1 MAINAQD
8 ILDTLANS
16 VTHSTLTPGAAANA
30 GASAKGQEVNAYAKA
45 MKIVKQNTTFINN
58 QSGTDTAAA
67 DAIEEIF
74 FGHQYQAA
82 SPYTKSGTGSYT
94 GNVVEGN
101 NTANGF
107 NALFLANAI
116 DQFRQVDSAGA
127 SPISAGTDINSTH
140 YQLTQAQG
148 SSNMTITLLDSEA
161 ATPTATSGVSFQF
174 RTRGGGTAAAGLKL
188 GTTEIGRA
196 TSATTLTLDSG
207 ATLGMTNDIEATLYL
222 YAINNGGTI
231 ELGVINGQQL
241 DESILHTST
250 ALDGTADSASTLY
263 SDTARTTLAVRLIGR
278 MRITMNAVGTYD
290 EDPTELAI
298 IGVGSSGGSG
308 ELASGEKIYW
318 QDTNQFIQG
327 DTTSITI
334 ESDDTLTIN
343 SDTLASINSDTKNQL
358 TAPTTNVISTTA
370 IDANTPSFIVRSATG
385 SKPVVT
391 IQNDANDASGP
402 ILRLTNNRS
411 ADGQDNDQAGIIEFR
426 SKDDGTPSEAIFV
439 QQFANV
445 ADASTSSKDG
455 KWTLQVMSADTL
467 TNRLIANST
476 GVGVTGNLGI
486 TGNLTVSGTT
496 TTINSTVSTL
506 KDPIFAIG
514 TDDDG
519 AAPGS
524 DDNKDRG
531 LLLHYYSGTAK
542 TAFMGWD
549 ESEAEFALCTTATLS
564 SEALDGTQVYGPIR
578 TGNIKVNDGA
588 TIGTATDADAITI
601 ASSGIVTFSQSPV
614 IGGATPKLTIGDA
627 GAEDTMLVFD
637 GNATDVRLGIDDGTD
652 VFEIGTG
659 TTHGTTI
666 AISISTSQVC
676 TFAQAP
682 VFTSG
687 IGATTF
693 SGAITPNASGTI
705 DIGSG
710 TAEFNDIYLADS
722 SVIKFGNDQEITLTH
737 DADKGLTL
745 KHAATADDKFPTF
758 TLAAGDTDMAVNDV
772 IGAIDFV
779 APDEGT
785 GTDAI
790 LTAGSLRVISEG
802 DFSASNNAAKMS
814 FMLGSSAA
822 AAEVASLSS
831 AGVLTTTTL
840 SAGTITETSAREL
853 KENITP
859 MSNSLD
865 KIMALQGVNF
875 DWKDGRGGKQ
885 IGLIADDV
893 ADVVPEVVQFNHSSP
908 TSLQYSKMVA
918 LLIEGMKEQQT
929 EIDKLKKLVSKS
941 K

>member
-58 QSGTDTAAA
+58 QSGTDTAAG

-74 FGHQYQAA
+74 FSHQYQSA
-82 SPYTKSGTGSYT
+82 SPYSKSGTGSYT
-94 GNVVEGN
+94 GNVVAGN

-290 EDPTELAI
+290 EDPTELSI

-370 IDANTPSFIVRSATG
+370 VDANTPSFIIRNSTG
-385 SKPVVT
+385 SKPVFT
-391 IQNDANDASGP
+391 LSNDANDASGP
-402 ILRLTNNRS
+402 VLRLTNNRS
-411 ADGQDNDQAGIIEFR
+411 GDGQDNDQAGLIEFR
-426 SKDDGTPSEAIFV
+426 SKDDGTPTEFIVA

-445 ADASTSSKDG
+445 ADASTGSKDG
-455 KWTLQVMSADTL
+455 KWTLQIMSNQTL
-467 TNRLIANST
+467 TNRLLANST
-476 GVGVTGNLGI
+476 GVGVTGNLAV
-486 TGNLTVSGTT
+486 TGNMTVSGTT

-506 KDPIFAIG
+506 VDPIFAIG
-514 TDDDG
+514 TDTDG

-531 LLLHYYSGTAK
+531 ILMHYYSGTAK

-578 TGNIKVNDGA
+578 TGNIKVNNGA
-588 TIGTATDADAITI
+588 TIGTASDTDAITI
-601 ASSGIVTFSQSPV
+601 ASAGAVTFSQRDIHSLGITV
-614 IGGATPKLTIGDA
+614 ANDGTIGSVGDA
-627 GAEDTMLVFD
+627 DS
-637 GNATDVRLGIDDGTD
+637 
-652 VFEIGTG
+652 
-659 TTHGTTI
+659 I
-666 AISISTSQVC
+666 AISSAGVV
-676 TFAQAP
+676 TFSQAP

-687 IGATTF
+687 IGATSF

-705 DIGSG
+705 DLGSG

-737 DADKGLTL
+737 NADKGLTL

-790 LTAGSLRVISEG
+790 LTAGSVRVISEG

-814 FMLGSSAA
+814 FMLGSSAT

-840 SAGTITETSAREL
+840 SAGTITETSSREL
-853 KENITP
+853 KTNITP
-859 MSNSLD
+859 MNNSLD

-875 DWKDGRGGKQ
+875 DWKDGKGGKQ

-893 ADVVPEVVQFNHSSP
+893 ADVVPEVVQFNETSP

-918 LLIEGMKEQQT
+918 LLIEGMKEQQN
-929 EIDKLKKLVSKS
+929 EINDLKKLVSKS

>member
-45 MKIVKQNTTFINN
+45 MKIIKQNTTFINN

-82 SPYTKSGTGSYT
+82 SPYTPSGTGSYT

-148 SSNMTITLLDSEA
+148 SGNMTITLLDSEGS
-161 ATPTATSGVSFQF
+161 TPTATSGVSFQF

-207 ATLGMTNDIEATLYL
+207 AELGMTNNGGDSTAQEATLYI

-250 ALDGTADSASTLY
+250 ALDGTSDSAGVLY
-263 SDTARTTLAVRLIGR
+263 SDTARTSLAVRLIGR
-278 MRITMNAVGTYD
+278 MRLSRNDVTTFD

-298 IGVGSSGGSG
+298 IGIGGASGGG
-308 ELASGEKIYW
+308 ELGAGEKINW
-318 QDTNQFIQG
+318 VDSSVFIQG
-327 DTTSITI
+327 ANNSITI
-334 ESDDTLTIN
+334 DADDNFTLNTDTLV
-343 SDTLASINSDTKNQL
+343 SINSTTKNQL

-385 SKPVVT
+385 SKPVFT

-411 ADGQDNDQAGIIEFR
+411 GDGQDNDQAGLIEFR
-426 SKDDGTPSEAIFV
+426 SKDDGTPTEFITA
-439 QQFANV
+439 QLFANV
-445 ADASTSSKDG
+445 ADASSGSKDG
-455 KWTLQVMSADTL
+455 LWTLQVMSNQTL
-467 TNRLIANST
+467 TNRLIANSS
-476 GVGVTGNLGI
+476 GVGVTGNLAV
-486 TGNLTVSGTT
+486 TGNMTVSGTT

-506 KDPIFAIG
+506 VDPIFELG
-514 TDDDG
+514 TDTDG

-578 TGNIKVNDGA
+578 SGNIKINDGG
-588 TIGTATDADAITI
+588 TIGTATDADAISI
-601 ASSGIVTFSQSPV
+601 ASAGVVNFTQDP
-614 IGGATPKLTIGDA
+614 TIFHD
-627 GAEDTMLVFD
+627 V
-637 GNATDVRLGIDDGTD
+637 NAANA
-652 VFEIGTG
+652 
-659 TTHGTTI
+659 
-666 AISISTSQVC
+666 AISIGTSATEALVISVLNGSSNK
-676 TFAQAP
+676 TAES
-682 VFTSG
+682 VSFTSK
-687 IGATTF
+687 T
-693 SGAITPNASGTI
+693 ASGTANHGQMTFSV
-705 DIGSG
+705 DEA
-710 TAEFNDIYLADS
+710 TAQLTINDA
-722 SVIKFGNDQEITLTH
+722 GITTT
-737 DADKGLTL
+737 GLT
-745 KHAATADDKFPTF
+745 
-758 TLAAGDTDMAVNDV
+758 
-772 IGAIDFV
+772 
-779 APDEGT
+779 E
-785 GTDAI
+785 
-790 LTAGSLRVISEG
+790 S
-802 DFSASNNAAKMS
+802 
-814 FMLGSSAA
+814 
-822 AAEVASLSS
+822 
-831 AGVLTTTTL
+831 
-840 SAGTITETSAREL
+840 SAREL
-853 KENITP
+853 KTNITP
-859 MSNSLD
+859 MNNSLD

-875 DWKDGRGGKQ
+875 EWKDGRGGKQ

-893 ADVVPEVVQFNHSSP
+893 ADVVPEVVQFNETSP

-918 LLIEGMKEQQT
+918 LLIEGMKEQQN
-929 EIDKLKKLVSKS
+929 EIAELKKLVSKS

>member
-30 GASAKGQEVNAYAKA
+30 GATSKGQEVNAYAKA
-45 MKIVKQNTTFINN
+45 MKIIKQNTTFINN

-140 YQLTQAQG
+140 YQLTQSQG
-148 SSNMTITLLDSEA
+148 SSNMTITLLDSEGS
-161 ATPTATSGVSFQF
+161 TPTATSGVSFQF

-250 ALDGTADSASTLY
+250 ALDGTSDSASTLY
-263 SDTARTTLAVRLIGR
+263 SNTARTTLAVRLIGR

-298 IGVGSSGGSG
+298 IGISGASGAG
-308 ELASGEKIYW
+308 ELGAGEKINW
-318 QDTNQFIQG
+318 VDSSVFIQG
-327 DTTSITI
+327 ANNSITI
-334 ESDDTLTIN
+334 DADDNFTLNTDTLV
-343 SDTLASINSDTKNQL
+343 SINSTTKNQL

-385 SKPVVT
+385 SKPVFT

-402 ILRLTNNRS
+402 VLRLTNNRS
-411 ADGQDNDQAGIIEFR
+411 GDGQDNDQAGLIEFR
-426 SKDDGTPSEAIFV
+426 SKDDGTPTEFV
-439 QQFANV
+439 TAQLFANV
-445 ADASTSSKDG
+445 ADASTGSKDG
-455 KWTLQVMSADTL
+455 LWTLQVMSNQTL
-467 TNRLIANST
+467 TNRLIANSS
-476 GVGVTGNLGI
+476 GVGVTGNLAV
-486 TGNLTVSGTT
+486 TGNMTVSGTT

-506 KDPIFAIG
+506 VDPIFELG
-514 TDDDG
+514 TDTDG

-542 TAFMGWD
+542 TAFIGWD
-549 ESEAEFALCTTATLS
+549 ESEAEMVLAKTVTLS
-564 SEALDGTQVYGPIR
+564 SEALDGTTVYANTHI
-578 TGNIKVNDGA
+578 GA
-588 TIGTATDADAITI
+588 QLKLG
-601 ASSGIVTFSQSPV
+601 SGI
-614 IGGATPKLTIGDA
+614 
-627 GAEDTMLVFD
+627 AEDTMIVFD
-637 GNATDVRLGIDDGTD
+637 GNATDVRLGIRDSTD
-652 VFEIGTG
+652 LFEIGTG
-659 TTHGTTI
+659 TTHGTTPAITINTSQVVNFPNNPQFGGTAIGATAAELNKLDGSAKSTSSITIADSDAFIVIDGTTTTQIPASDIKTYAATTYFGGTASSVALAIGQSPSTTDTDTGLFSAAANRI
-666 AISISTSQVC
+666 AISAGGTQRLEANTTGVHVTS
-676 TFAQAP
+676 
-682 VFTSG
+682 
-687 IGATTF
+687 
-693 SGAITPNASGTI
+693 
-705 DIGSG
+705 
-710 TAEFNDIYLADS
+710 L
-722 SVIKFGNDQEITLTH
+722 
-737 DADKGLTL
+737 
-745 KHAATADDKFPTF
+745 
-758 TLAAGDTDMAVNDV
+758 
-772 IGAIDFV
+772 
-779 APDEGT
+779 
-785 GTDAI
+785 
-790 LTAGSLRVISEG
+790 
-802 DFSASNNAAKMS
+802 
-814 FMLGSSAA
+814 
-822 AAEVASLSS
+822 
-831 AGVLTTTTL
+831 
-840 SAGTITETSAREL
+840 TETSSREL
-853 KENITP
+853 KTNITP
-859 MSNSLD
+859 LNNSLD

-875 DWKDGRGGKQ
+875 EWKDESQGKQ

-893 ADVVPEVVQFNHSSP
+893 AKVVPEVVQFNDDSP

-918 LLIEGMKEQQT
+918 LLIEGMKEQQN
-929 EIDKLKKLVSKS
+929 EINELKKLVSKS

>member
-45 MKIVKQNTTFINN
+45 LKIVKQNTTFINN
-58 QSGTDTAAA
+58 QSGTDTAAG
-67 DAIEEIF
+67 DTIEEIF
-74 FGHQYQAA
+74 FSHQYQSA
-82 SPYTKSGTGSYT
+82 SPYSKSGTGSYT
-94 GNVVEGN
+94 GNVVAGN

-263 SDTARTTLAVRLIGR
+263 SDTARTTLAVKLIGR

-370 IDANTPSFIVRSATG
+370 VDANTPSFIVRSATG
-385 SKPVVT
+385 SKPVFT
-391 IQNDANDASGP
+391 LSNDANDASGP
-402 ILRLTNNRS
+402 VLRLTNNKS
-411 ADGQDNDQAGIIEFR
+411 GDGADNDQAGLIEFR
-426 SKDDGTPSEAIFV
+426 SKDDGTPTEFIVA

-445 ADASTSSKDG
+445 ADASTGSKDG
-455 KWTLQVMSADTL
+455 LWTLQVMSNQTL
-467 TNRLIANST
+467 TNRLLANST
-476 GVGVTGNLGI
+476 GVGVTGNLAV
-486 TGNLTVSGTT
+486 TGNITVSGTT
-496 TTINSTVSTL
+496 TTINSTTTTL
-506 KDPIFAIG
+506 VDPIFALG
-514 TDDDG
+514 TDTDG
-519 AAPGS
+519 TAPGS

-549 ESEAEFALCTTATLS
+549 ESAAEFALCTTATLS

-578 TGNIKVNDGA
+578 TGNIKINDGA
-588 TIGTATDADAITI
+588 TIGTATDTDSITI
-601 ASSGIVTFSQSPV
+601 AAAGAVTFSQNPV
-614 IGGATPKLTIGDA
+614 FPTGGVNVTSLDIDGAAASVSTLADA
-627 GAEDTMLVFD
+627 DLFIV
-637 GNATDVRLGIDDGTD
+637 DDGGGGTNKK
-652 VFEIGTG
+652 VAASVLKTYASATFFGGSASTVALPIGQGSSTADTNTG
-659 TTHGTTI
+659 LFSAAADRI
-666 AISISTSQVC
+666 AISAGGTQRLEANTTGVHVTS
-676 TFAQAP
+676 
-682 VFTSG
+682 
-687 IGATTF
+687 
-693 SGAITPNASGTI
+693 
-705 DIGSG
+705 
-710 TAEFNDIYLADS
+710 L
-722 SVIKFGNDQEITLTH
+722 
-737 DADKGLTL
+737 
-745 KHAATADDKFPTF
+745 
-758 TLAAGDTDMAVNDV
+758 
-772 IGAIDFV
+772 
-779 APDEGT
+779 
-785 GTDAI
+785 
-790 LTAGSLRVISEG
+790 
-802 DFSASNNAAKMS
+802 
-814 FMLGSSAA
+814 
-822 AAEVASLSS
+822 
-831 AGVLTTTTL
+831 
-840 SAGTITETSAREL
+840 TETSSREL
-853 KENITP
+853 KTNITP
-859 MSNSLD
+859 MNNSLD

-893 ADVVPEVVQFNHSSP
+893 ADVVPEVVQFNDASP

>member
-58 QSGTDTAAA
+58 QSGTDTAAG

-74 FGHQYQAA
+74 FSHQYQSA

-94 GNVVEGN
+94 GNVVAGN

-370 IDANTPSFIVRSATG
+370 VDANTPSFI
-385 SKPVVT
+385 
-391 IQNDANDASGP
+391 
-402 ILRLTNNRS
+402 
-411 ADGQDNDQAGIIEFR
+411 
-426 SKDDGTPSEAIFV
+426 
-439 QQFANV
+439 
-445 ADASTSSKDG
+445 
-455 KWTLQVMSADTL
+455 
-467 TNRLIANST
+467 
-476 GVGVTGNLGI
+476 
-486 TGNLTVSGTT
+486 
-496 TTINSTVSTL
+496 
-506 KDPIFAIG
+506 
-514 TDDDG
+514 
-519 AAPGS
+519 
-524 DDNKDRG
+524 
-531 LLLHYYSGTAK
+531 
-542 TAFMGWD
+542 
-549 ESEAEFALCTTATLS
+549 
-564 SEALDGTQVYGPIR
+564 
-578 TGNIKVNDGA
+578 
-588 TIGTATDADAITI
+588 
-601 ASSGIVTFSQSPV
+601 
-614 IGGATPKLTIGDA
+614 
-627 GAEDTMLVFD
+627 
-637 GNATDVRLGIDDGTD
+637 
-652 VFEIGTG
+652 
-659 TTHGTTI
+659 
-666 AISISTSQVC
+666 
-676 TFAQAP
+676 
-682 VFTSG
+682 
-687 IGATTF
+687 
-693 SGAITPNASGTI
+693 
-705 DIGSG
+705 
-710 TAEFNDIYLADS
+710 
-722 SVIKFGNDQEITLTH
+722 
-737 DADKGLTL
+737 
-745 KHAATADDKFPTF
+745 
-758 TLAAGDTDMAVNDV
+758 
-772 IGAIDFV
+772 
-779 APDEGT
+779 
-785 GTDAI
+785 
-790 LTAGSLRVISEG
+790 
-802 DFSASNNAAKMS
+802 
-814 FMLGSSAA
+814 
-822 AAEVASLSS
+822 
-831 AGVLTTTTL
+831 
-840 SAGTITETSAREL
+840 
-853 KENITP
+853 
-859 MSNSLD
+859 
-865 KIMALQGVNF
+865 
-875 DWKDGRGGKQ
+875 
-885 IGLIADDV
+885 
-893 ADVVPEVVQFNHSSP
+893 
-908 TSLQYSKMVA
+908 
-918 LLIEGMKEQQT
+918 
-929 EIDKLKKLVSKS
+929 
-941 K
+941 

>member
-45 MKIVKQNTTFINN
+45 MKIIKQNSTYINN
-58 QSGTDTAAA
+58 QSTQDTATA

-116 DQFRQVDSAGA
+116 DQFRQLDSQGA

-148 SSNMTITLLDSEA
+148 SSNMTITLLDAEGS
-161 ATPTATSGVSFQF
+161 TPTATSGVSFQF

-250 ALDGTADSASTLY
+250 ALDGTADTASTLY
-263 SDTARTTLAVRLIGR
+263 SDTARTSLAVRLIGR

-298 IGVGSSGGSG
+298 IGVGSSGSSG

-411 ADGQDNDQAGIIEFR
+411 GDGQDNDQAGLIEFR
-426 SKDDGTPSEAIFV
+426 SKDDGTPTEFIVA

-445 ADASTSSKDG
+445 ADASTGSKDG
-455 KWTLQVMSADTL
+455 LWTLQVMSNQTL
-467 TNRLIANST
+467 TNRLLANST
-476 GVGVTGNLGI
+476 GVGVTGNLAV
-486 TGNLTVSGTT
+486 TGNITVSGTT
-496 TTINSTVSTL
+496 TTINSTTTTL
-506 KDPIFAIG
+506 VDPIFALG
-514 TDDDG
+514 TDTDG

-531 LLLHYYSGTAK
+531 ILMHYYSGTAK

-549 ESEAEFALCTTATLS
+549 ESAAEMVLAKTVTLS
-564 SEALDGTQVYGPIR
+564 SEALDGTEVFANVHIGQQLKV
-578 TGNIKVNDGA
+578 GNG
-588 TIGTATDADAITI
+588 
-601 ASSGIVTFSQSPV
+601 
-614 IGGATPKLTIGDA
+614 L
-627 GAEDTMLVFD
+627 AEDTMIVFD
-637 GNATDVRLGIDDGTD
+637 GNATDVRMGIDDSSD
-652 VFEIGTG
+652 LFEIGTG
-659 TTHGTTI
+659 TAHDTTA
-666 AISISTSQVC
+666 AITINTSQVC
-676 TFAQAP
+676 TFPARDVHSA
-682 VFTSG
+682 G
-687 IGATTF
+687 I
-693 SGAITPNASGTI
+693 TI
-705 DIGSG
+705 ANDGQIGSVG
-710 TAEFNDIYLADS
+710 DADS
-722 SVIKFGNDQEITLTH
+722 I
-737 DADKGLTL
+737 
-745 KHAATADDKFPTF
+745 
-758 TLAAGDTDMAVNDV
+758 
-772 IGAIDFV
+772 AI
-779 APDEGT
+779 
-785 GTDAI
+785 
-790 LTAGSLRVISEG
+790 
-802 DFSASNNAAKMS
+802 
-814 FMLGSSAA
+814 SSAA
-822 AAEVASLSS
+822 VSYTH
-831 AGVLTTTTL
+831 LTL
-840 SAGTITETSAREL
+840 
-853 KENITP
+853 
-859 MSNSLD
+859 
-865 KIMALQGVNF
+865 
-875 DWKDGRGGKQ
+875 
-885 IGLIADDV
+885 
-893 ADVVPEVVQFNHSSP
+893 P
-908 TSLQYSKMVA
+908 TKA
-918 LLIEGMKEQQT
+918 
-929 EIDKLKKLVSKS
+929 
-941 K
+941 

>member
-45 MKIVKQNTTFINN
+45 MKIIKQNTTFINN

-140 YQLTQAQG
+140 YQLTQSQG
-148 SSNMTITLLDSEA
+148 SSNMTITLLDSEGS
-161 ATPTATSGVSFQF
+161 TPTATSGVSFQF

-196 TSATTLTLDSG
+196 TSATKVTLDSG
-207 ATLGMTNDIEATLYL
+207 ASLGMTNDIEATLYL

-263 SDTARTTLAVRLIGR
+263 SDTARTSLAVRLIGR

-290 EDPTELAI
+290 EDPTELSI
-298 IGVGSSGGSG
+298 IGIGGASGSG
-308 ELASGEKIYW
+308 ELGAGEKINW
-318 QDTNQFIQG
+318 VDSSVFIQG
-327 DTTSITI
+327 ANNSITI
-334 ESDDTLTIN
+334 DADDNFTLNTDTLV
-343 SDTLASINSDTKNQL
+343 SINSTTKNQL

-385 SKPVVT
+385 SKPVFT

-411 ADGQDNDQAGIIEFR
+411 GDGQDNDQAGLIEFR
-426 SKDDGTPSEAIFV
+426 SKDDGTPTEFITA
-439 QQFANV
+439 QLFANV
-445 ADASTSSKDG
+445 ADASTGSKDG
-455 KWTLQVMSADTL
+455 LWTLQVMSNQTL
-467 TNRLIANST
+467 TNRLIANSS
-476 GVGVTGNLGI
+476 GVGVTGNLAV
-486 TGNLTVSGTT
+486 TGNMTVSGTT

-506 KDPIFAIG
+506 VDPIFELG
-514 TDDDG
+514 TDTDG

-549 ESEAEFALCTTATLS
+549 ESEGEFALCTTATLS

-578 TGNIKVNDGA
+578 SGNIKINDGG

-601 ASSGIVTFSQSPV
+601 ASAGAVTFSQRDVHSSGITV
-614 IGGATPKLTIGDA
+614 ANDGQIGSVGDA
-627 GAEDTMLVFD
+627 DS
-637 GNATDVRLGIDDGTD
+637 
-652 VFEIGTG
+652 
-659 TTHGTTI
+659 I
-666 AISISTSQVC
+666 AISSAGVV
-676 TFAQAP
+676 TFSQAP
-682 VFTSG
+682 VFSSG
-687 IGATTF
+687 LGATSFT
-693 SGAITPNASGTI
+693 GAITPNASGTI

-745 KHAATADDKFPTF
+745 KHAATADDKFPTL

-790 LTAGSLRVISEG
+790 LTAGSVRVISEG

-814 FMLGSSAA
+814 FMLGLSGAA
-822 AAEVASLSS
+822 SEVASISS
-831 AGVLTTTTL
+831 AGTFSATAL
-840 SAGTITETSAREL
+840 SETSAREL
-853 KENITP
+853 KTNITP

-875 DWKDGRGGKQ
+875 EWKNKIEGKQ

-893 ADVVPEVVQFNHSSP
+893 AKVVPEVVQFNDDSP

-918 LLIEGMKEQQT
+918 LLIEGMKEQQN
-929 EIDKLKKLVSKS
+929 EINKLKKLVSKS

>member
-30 GASAKGQEVNAYAKA
+30 GATSKGQEVNAYAKA
-45 MKIVKQNTTFINN
+45 MKIIKQNTTFINN
-58 QSGTDTAAA
+58 QSGTNTAAA

-82 SPYTKSGTGSYT
+82 SPYTPSGTGSYT

-148 SSNMTITLLDSEA
+148 SGNMTITLLDSEGS
-161 ATPTATSGVSFQF
+161 TPTATSGVSFQF

-241 DESILHTST
+241 DESVLHTST

-263 SDTARTTLAVRLIGR
+263 SDTARTSLAVRLIGR

-298 IGVGSSGGSG
+298 IGIGGSGSSG

-358 TAPTTNVISTTA
+358 TAPTTNVISTTV

-385 SKPVVT
+385 SKPVFT
-391 IQNDANDASGP
+391 IQNDADDASGP

-411 ADGQDNDQAGIIEFR
+411 GDGQDNDQAGLIEFR
-426 SKDDGTPSEAIFV
+426 SKDDGTPTEFITA
-439 QQFANV
+439 QLFANV
-445 ADASTSSKDG
+445 ADASSGSKDG
-455 KWTLQVMSADTL
+455 LWTLQVMSNQTL
-467 TNRLIANST
+467 TNRLIANSS
-476 GVGVTGNLGI
+476 GVGI
-486 TGNLTVSGTT
+486 TGNLAVTGNMTVSGTT

-506 KDPIFAIG
+506 VDPIFELG
-514 TDDDG
+514 TDTDG

-578 TGNIKVNDGA
+578 SGNIKINDGG

-601 ASSGIVTFSQSPV
+601 A
-614 IGGATPKLTIGDA
+614 AA
-627 GAEDTMLVFD
+627 GAVNFTQDPTIFHDV
-637 GNATDVRLGIDDGTD
+637 NA
-652 VFEIGTG
+652 
-659 TTHGTTI
+659 
-666 AISISTSQVC
+666 ANASISLGTSATEALVISVLNGSSNK
-676 TFAQAP
+676 TAES
-682 VFTSG
+682 VSFTSK
-687 IGATTF
+687 T
-693 SGAITPNASGTI
+693 ASGTANHGQMTFSV
-705 DIGSG
+705 DEA
-710 TAEFNDIYLADS
+710 TAQLTINDA
-722 SVIKFGNDQEITLTH
+722 GITTT
-737 DADKGLTL
+737 GLT
-745 KHAATADDKFPTF
+745 
-758 TLAAGDTDMAVNDV
+758 
-772 IGAIDFV
+772 
-779 APDEGT
+779 E
-785 GTDAI
+785 
-790 LTAGSLRVISEG
+790 S
-802 DFSASNNAAKMS
+802 
-814 FMLGSSAA
+814 
-822 AAEVASLSS
+822 
-831 AGVLTTTTL
+831 
-840 SAGTITETSAREL
+840 SAREL
-853 KENITP
+853 KTNITP

-875 DWKDGRGGKQ
+875 EWKDGRGGKQ

-893 ADVVPEVVQFNHSSP
+893 ADVVPEVVQFNETSP

-918 LLIEGMKEQQT
+918 LLIEGMKEQQN
-929 EIDKLKKLVSKS
+929 EIAELKKLVSKS

>member
-30 GASAKGQEVNAYAKA
+30 GATSKGQEVNAYAKA
-45 MKIVKQNTTFINN
+45 MKIIKQNTTFINN

-140 YQLTQAQG
+140 YQLTQSQG
-148 SSNMTITLLDSEA
+148 SSNMTITLLDSEGS
-161 ATPTATSGVSFQF
+161 TPTATSGVSFQF

-263 SDTARTTLAVRLIGR
+263 SDTARTSLAVRLIGR

-298 IGVGSSGGSG
+298 IGISGASGAG
-308 ELASGEKIYW
+308 ELGAGEKINW
-318 QDTNQFIQG
+318 VDSSVFIQG
-327 DTTSITI
+327 ANNSITI
-334 ESDDTLTIN
+334 DADDNFTLNTDTLV
-343 SDTLASINSDTKNQL
+343 SINSTTKNQL

-385 SKPVVT
+385 SKPVFT

-411 ADGQDNDQAGIIEFR
+411 GDGQDNDQAGLIEFR
-426 SKDDGTPSEAIFV
+426 SKDDGTPTEFITA
-439 QQFANV
+439 QLFANV
-445 ADASTSSKDG
+445 ADASTGSKDG
-455 KWTLQVMSADTL
+455 KWTLQVMSNQTL
-467 TNRLIANST
+467 TNRLIANSS
-476 GVGVTGNLGI
+476 GVGVTGNLAV
-486 TGNLTVSGTT
+486 TGNMTVSGTT

-506 KDPIFAIG
+506 VDPIFELG
-514 TDDDG
+514 TDTDG

-578 TGNIKVNDGA
+578 SGNIKINDGG

-601 ASSGIVTFSQSPV
+601 ASAGVVNFTQDP
-614 IGGATPKLTIGDA
+614 TIFHDA
-627 GAEDTMLVFD
+627 
-637 GNATDVRLGIDDGTD
+637 NAANA
-652 VFEIGTG
+652 
-659 TTHGTTI
+659 
-666 AISISTSQVC
+666 AISLGTSATEALVISVLNGSSNKTAESVS
-676 TFAQAP
+676 
-682 VFTSG
+682 FTSK
-687 IGATTF
+687 T
-693 SGAITPNASGTI
+693 ASGTANHGQMTFSV
-705 DIGSG
+705 DEA
-710 TAEFNDIYLADS
+710 TAQLTINDA
-722 SVIKFGNDQEITLTH
+722 GITTT
-737 DADKGLTL
+737 GLT
-745 KHAATADDKFPTF
+745 
-758 TLAAGDTDMAVNDV
+758 
-772 IGAIDFV
+772 
-779 APDEGT
+779 E
-785 GTDAI
+785 
-790 LTAGSLRVISEG
+790 S
-802 DFSASNNAAKMS
+802 
-814 FMLGSSAA
+814 
-822 AAEVASLSS
+822 
-831 AGVLTTTTL
+831 
-840 SAGTITETSAREL
+840 SAREL
-853 KENITP
+853 KTNITP

-875 DWKDGRGGKQ
+875 EWKDKKQGKQ
-885 IGLIADDV
+885 MGLIADDV
-893 ADVVPEVVQFNHSSP
+893 AKVVPEVVQFTDDNP

-918 LLIEGMKEQQT
+918 LLIEGMKEQQN
-929 EIDKLKKLVSKS
+929 EIAELKKLVSKS

>member
-30 GASAKGQEVNAYAKA
+30 GATSKGQEVNAYAKA
-45 MKIVKQNTTFINN
+45 MKIIKQNTTFINN
-58 QSGTDTAAA
+58 QSGTDTAAG

-82 SPYTKSGTGSYT
+82 SPYSPSGTGSYS

-116 DQFRQVDSAGA
+116 DQFRQIDSAGA

-140 YQLTQAQG
+140 YQLTQSQG
-148 SSNMTITLLDSEA
+148 SGNMTITLLDSEGS
-161 ATPTATSGVSFQF
+161 TPTATSGVSFQF

-241 DESILHTST
+241 DESVLHTST

-263 SDTARTTLAVRLIGR
+263 SDTARTSLAVRLIGR

-298 IGVGSSGGSG
+298 IGIGGSGSSG

-343 SDTLASINSDTKNQL
+343 TDTLASINSDTKNQL
-358 TAPTTNVISTTA
+358 TAPTTNVISTTV

-385 SKPVVT
+385 SKPVFT

-411 ADGQDNDQAGIIEFR
+411 GDGQDNDQAGLIEFR
-426 SKDDGTPSEAIFV
+426 SKDDGTPTEFITA
-439 QQFANV
+439 QLFANV
-445 ADASTSSKDG
+445 ADASSGSKDG
-455 KWTLQVMSADTL
+455 LWTLQVMSNQTL
-467 TNRLIANST
+467 TNRLIANSS
-476 GVGVTGNLGI
+476 GVGVTGNLAV
-486 TGNLTVSGTT
+486 TGNMTVSGTT

-506 KDPIFAIG
+506 VDPIFELG
-514 TDDDG
+514 TDTDG

-578 TGNIKVNDGA
+578 TGNIKINDGA

-601 ASSGIVTFSQSPV
+601 ASAGAVTFSQRDVHSAG
-614 IGGATPKLTIGDA
+614 ITIA
-627 GAEDTMLVFD
+627 
-637 GNATDVRLGIDDGTD
+637 DGTQIGSASD
-652 VFEIGTG
+652 LDAMVISSGGVVTFSQNPVFPTGGVNIASLDIDGGTDIGEAIVDADLFIVDNGAGGTNRKVAASRIKTYAATSPGGSDTQIQFNNSDAFGGSSALTFASGTG
-659 TTHGTTI
+659 T
-666 AISISTSQVC
+666 
-676 TFAQAP
+676 
-682 VFTSG
+682 
-687 IGATTF
+687 
-693 SGAITPNASGTI
+693 
-705 DIGSG
+705 
-710 TAEFNDIYLADS
+710 
-722 SVIKFGNDQEITLTH
+722 
-737 DADKGLTL
+737 
-745 KHAATADDKFPTF
+745 
-758 TLAAGDTDMAVNDV
+758 
-772 IGAIDFV
+772 
-779 APDEGT
+779 
-785 GTDAI
+785 
-790 LTAGSLRVISEG
+790 
-802 DFSASNNAAKMS
+802 
-814 FMLGSSAA
+814 
-822 AAEVASLSS
+822 
-831 AGVLTTTTL
+831 LTTTIL

-853 KENITP
+853 KTNITP
-859 MSNSLD
+859 MTNSLD

-875 DWKDGRGGKQ
+875 DWKDREGGKQ

-893 ADVVPEVVQFNHSSP
+893 AKVVPEVVQFNDDSP

-918 LLIEGMKEQQT
+918 LLIEGMKEQQN
-929 EIDKLKKLVSKS
+929 EIAELKKLVSKS

>member
-30 GASAKGQEVNAYAKA
+30 GASSKGQEVNAYAKA
-45 MKIVKQNTTFINN
+45 MKIIKQNSTYINN
-58 QSGTDTAAA
+58 QSTQDTATA

-82 SPYTKSGTGSYT
+82 SPYSKSGTGSYT

-116 DQFRQVDSAGA
+116 DQFRQIDSAGA

-148 SSNMTITLLDSEA
+148 SGNMTITLLDSEA

-174 RTRGGGTAAAGLKL
+174 RKRGGGTAAAGLIL

-207 ATLGMTNDIEATLYL
+207 AELGMTNNGGDSTAQEATLYL

-241 DESILHTST
+241 DESILHSST
-250 ALDGTADSASTLY
+250 VLNGSADSAGVLY
-263 SDTARTTLAVRLIGR
+263 SDTARTSLAVRLIGR
-278 MRITMNAVGTYD
+278 MRLSRNDVTTFD
-290 EDPTELAI
+290 EDPNELAI
-298 IGVGSSGGSG
+298 IGIGGASGGG
-308 ELASGEKIYW
+308 ELGAGEKINW
-318 QDTNQFIQG
+318 VDSSVFIQG
-327 DTTSITI
+327 ANNSITI
-334 ESDDTLTIN
+334 DADDNFTLNTDTLV
-343 SDTLASINSDTKNQL
+343 SINSTTKNQL

-370 IDANTPSFIVRSATG
+370 IDANTPLFTVRSATDNR
-385 SKPVVT
+385 PIVT
-391 IQNDANDASGP
+391 IQNDHDGSGGP
-402 ILRLTNNRS
+402 VLRLTNNRVG
-411 ADGQDNDQAGIIEFR
+411 DGQDNDQAGRIEFR

-476 GVGVTGNLGI
+476 GVGVTGNLAI
-486 TGNLTVSGTT
+486 TGNMTVSGTT

-531 LLLHYYSGTAK
+531 ILMHYYSGTAK

-549 ESEAEFALCTTATLS
+549 ESAAEMALAKTVTLS
-564 SEALDGTQVYGPIR
+564 SEALDGTTVYAN
-578 TGNIKVNDGA
+578 THVGA
-588 TIGTATDADAITI
+588 QLKLG
-601 ASSGIVTFSQSPV
+601 SGV
-614 IGGATPKLTIGDA
+614 
-627 GAEDTMLVFD
+627 AEDTMVVFD
-637 GNATDVRLGIDDGTD
+637 GNATDIRMGIDDSSD
-652 VFEIGTG
+652 LFEIGTG
-659 TTHGTTI
+659 AAHDTTAAITVDTSQNVNIVAHDAVDQGLKLAGTLVTSTAAELNILDGCNTTAAELNLLDGSAKSTSSITIAASDAFIVIDGTTTKQI
-666 AISISTSQVC
+666 PASDVLTY
-676 TFAQAP
+676 A
-682 VFTSG
+682 G
-687 IGATTF
+687 F
-693 SGAITPNASGTI
+693 SGALTSDMTIFDDQNNADTSLSIGTSGTEALVI
-705 DIGSG
+705 SVLNGASNK
-710 TAEFNDIYLADS
+710 TAESISFTSKTAS
-722 SVIKFGNDQEITLTH
+722 STANTGMMTFSVDE
-737 DADKGLTL
+737 
-745 KHAATADDKFPTF
+745 ATAQ
-758 TLAAGDTDMAVNDV
+758 
-772 IGAIDFV
+772 
-779 APDEGT
+779 
-785 GTDAI
+785 
-790 LTAGSLRVISEG
+790 LTIHDGGINATTISET
-802 DFSASNNAAKMS
+802 
-814 FMLGSSAA
+814 SS
-822 AAEVASLSS
+822 
-831 AGVLTTTTL
+831 
-840 SAGTITETSAREL
+840 REL
-853 KENITP
+853 KTNITP

-893 ADVVPEVVQFNHSSP
+893 ADVVPEVVQFNHTSP